1 MTRREA
7 ATAAPGATAWIVA
20 GSTVNGIA
28 AFLFQIVGTRA
39 LGPVAYAPISVLWTL
54 QYLWIAVAVT
64 ALEAYVTR
72 MVTVGGPAAPE
83 LRRFLRLF
91 TWALLAA
98 AAITAGV
105 GFGLREQLFAG
116 LADLGVVLGLVVLG
130 YGWYAMVRGRA
141 AGLDRFR
148 AYGLAT
154 AGESVLRLVAAVL
167 VLLVVTGP
175 RALAWVFP
183 VGPLLIA
190 AWAWGRRHITAYTPR
205 RRSSSHEDQVPTGGS
220 GHESGGSWHEAGGS
234 GHEAGGS
241 GHETDVGPAPE
252 PRRRGRRFLA
262 ATSTA
267 NASVQLL
274 LAGGPL
280 ALVPLGASASTISVY
295 FTTITAARV
304 PMTFALNGGLS
315 RLLPPLT
322 RMSQA
327 DDRAGLARAAWQMM
341 AGIAGLATLGGLVGA
356 TVGPELIALLFGEG
370 FRPGRSFV
378 TVISVSTVLAVGGL
392 LLDQL
397 YIAMGRERRLPAVW
411 LGAVALAGVLVL
423 VLPGSPT
430 MRVAVAVAVG
440 TAAAVAALSVPLLR
454 RA

>member
-72 MVTVGGPAAPE
+72 VVTVGGPAAPE

-91 TWALLAA
+91 TWALLGAA
-98 AAITAGV
+98 VITAGV
-105 GFGLREQLFAG
+105 GFGLREQLFGG

-190 AWAWGRRHITAYTPR
+190 AWAWGRRHVTAYMPR
-205 RRSSSHEDQVPTGGS
+205 RRSESREDQVP
-220 GHESGGSWHEAGGS
+220 AGRG

-241 GHETDVGPAPE
+241 EHETDGAASPA

-322 RMSQA
+322 RMSEA

-341 AGIAGLATLGGLVGA
+341 AGIVGLATLGGLVGA
-356 TVGPELIALLFGEG
+356 TIGPELIALLFGEG

-378 TVISVSTVLAVGGL
+378 TVVSVSTVLAVGGL

-440 TAAAVAALSVPLLR
+440 TGAAVAALSVPLLR